1 MVHATMNTDI
11 VKQLD
16 EQQKKA
22 FLHAFIKMACV
33 DGYFDEREKNF
44 IYNVAL
50 NLGLDYKATEELMNC
65 QDTKQIL
72 KEVALIKNRAVAL
85 ELIKELCLLS
95 HIDGQLSDEE
105 TLFIGDV
112 AQATN
117 IELEKV
123 EQISNWV
130 INYLILHE
138 QSKIVFEQ
146 I

>member
-1 MVHATMNTDI
+1 MVYAAMGTDVI
-11 VKQLD
+11 RQLD

-22 FLHAFIKMACV
+22 FLHAFIKMACI
-33 DGYFDEREKNF
+33 DGCFDEREKIF
-44 IYNVAL
+44 IYNAAL
-50 NLGLDYKATEELMNC
+50 ALGLDYKTTEELMKH
-65 QDTKQIL
+65 QDSKQIL
-72 KEVALIKNRAVAL
+72 KEVSLIKNRAVAL

-95 HIDGQLSDEE
+95 HTDGQLSDEE
-105 TLFIGDV
+105 TLFIGEV

>member
-1 MVHATMNTDI
+1 
-11 VKQLD
+11 
-16 EQQKKA
+16 
-22 FLHAFIKMACV
+22 
-33 DGYFDEREKNF
+33 
-44 IYNVAL
+44 
-50 NLGLDYKATEELMNC
+50 
-65 QDTKQIL
+65 
-72 KEVALIKNRAVAL
+72 VAL

-95 HIDGQLSDEE
+95 HTDGQLSDEE
-105 TLFIGDV
+105 TLFIGEV

-130 INYLILHE
+130 VNYLILHE